1 MLNIAGPEY
10 DFGHVVFAVL
20 QECEHRRRSV
30 DDEEFEE
37 AIVGCA
43 REKLAH
49 IRKAY
54 DEMDGSASYWE
65 ALEKEV
71 LQVAVPQYTTAAL
84 EMNQEERRFFGL
96 FHQGDISARFLFA
109 LLGLLIGSVI
119 IALPFVPIFED
130 LFAFALTVVGFMY
143 PDLKR
148 WMYERRYAK
157 TLNRIIAD
165 AARYQADAR
174 LHYMTTEEI
183 TKSLTP
189 SAPSSRA

>member
-10 DFGHVVFAVL
+10 DFGSVVFAVL
-20 QECEHRRRSV
+20 QECEHRRRGV
-30 DDEEFEE
+30 DDDDFDKVMDE
-37 AIVGCA
+37 CA

-65 ALEKEV
+65 SLENETLKVAL
-71 LQVAVPQYTTAAL
+71 PQYASAAL
-84 EMNQEERRFFGL
+84 EMNRQERNSFGM
-96 FHQGDISARFLFA
+96 FHRGDISARFLYA
-109 LLGLLIGSVI
+109 LIGLLIGSVI
-119 IALPFVPIFED
+119 VALPFIPIFEK
-130 LFAFALTVVGFMY
+130 LFAFALTAVGFFY
-143 PDLKR
+143 PEMKR

-165 AARYQADAR
+165 AMRYQEDAR

-183 TKSLTP
+183 TRSLTP
-189 SAPSSRA
+189 GG

>member
-10 DFGHVVFAVL
+10 DFGAVVFAVL
-20 QECEHRRRSV
+20 QECEHRRRGV
-30 DDEEFEE
+30 DDDEFEQAME
-37 AIVGCA
+37 ACA

-54 DEMDGSASYWE
+54 DEMDGSAPYWE
-65 ALEKEV
+65 ALENEALK
-71 LQVAVPQYTTAAL
+71 VALPQYVGAAL
-84 EMNQEERRFFGL
+84 EMNREERANFGM
-96 FHQGDISARFLFA
+96 FHRGDISARFLYA
-109 LLGLLIGSVI
+109 LIGLVIGSMI
-119 IALPFVPIFED
+119 IALPFIPIFEE
-130 LFAFALTVVGFMY
+130 LFAFALTAVGFFY
-143 PDLKR
+143 PEMKR

-165 AARYQADAR
+165 AARYQDDAR

-189 SAPSSRA
+189 GS